1 MELDV
6 TGEVIE
12 WRGPAPYHFVALPDD
27 AADRVAE
34 VARIATYGWGVI
46 PVEVRLG
53 GSRWRTS
60 LFPKDGGYLLPLR
73 AAERRAEGVKLGDE
87 VTATIR
93 VLGV

>member
-1 MELDV
+1 MSQL
-6 TGEVIE
+6 
-12 WRGPAPYHFVALPDD
+12 RPD
-27 AADRVAE
+27 AAARQVHE

-73 AAERRAEGVKLGDE
+73 AAERRAEGVALGDT
-87 VTATIR
+87 VTARIR
-93 VLGV
+93 VLGL